1 MAATLGIEFDQK
13 VASDLMRAV
22 KRDAKYTGGTLGKS
36 LGWAGVNICKSLG
49 ALTPQGK
56 QKLRK
61 VITNPDERWK
71 RDNRMARF
79 GVMRLFQDKPA
90 KFLPIKGTGEFG
102 AKIRF
107 KSKTTGEMLTRTPDG
122 KVHRLAVALGTG
134 PDQVP
139 GIMQSKKRI
148 IGKRGMAKRSWKLLQ
163 MRMGRGGYIVYEGVP
178 DLGDVTLKSMK
189 TDPTITIRNR
199 ISYMMKIIKGGSAAL
214 NSAMASAEK
223 GMVYQI
229 ENNIRKK
236 MKTT

>member
-1 MAATLGIEFDQK
+1 MAATIGIEFDQQA
-13 VASDLMRAV
+13 ASALMKAV
-22 KRDAKYTGGTLGKS
+22 HRDAKHTGGTLGKS
-36 LGWAGVNICKSLG
+36 LGWAGKNICSSLG
-49 ALTPQGK
+49 ALTPKGK

-79 GVMRLFQDKPA
+79 GVMRLLQDKPA
-90 KFLPIKGTGEFG
+90 KFLPIKGTGEYG

-122 KVHRLAVALGTG
+122 KVHRLAIELGKG
-134 PDQVP
+134 PDKVP

-163 MRMGRGGYIVYEGVP
+163 MRMGHGGYIVYEGVP
-178 DLGDVTLKSMK
+178 NIGDVTLRNMT
-189 TDPTITIRNR
+189 TDPTITIKNR
-199 ISYMMKIIKGGSAAL
+199 ISYMMKIIKGGSGAL
-214 NSAMASAEK
+214 NSAMVRAEK

-229 ENNIRKK
+229 ENNIRKI
-236 MKTT
+236 MRTT